1 MLIIADDISGAAE
14 CAGVG
19 WRRGL
24 DAELC
29 TDSSAGDLA
38 GCSVIDTDS
47 RLLPDAEAAARVQA
61 VMDGS
66 GPKPGDVF
74 KKTDSVLR
82 GPVRA
87 ELEVLVRVLG
97 CRRCLLVPTNP
108 PQGRTV
114 ERGRLLM
121 RGVPL
126 DQTEFA
132 RDPHHPAH
140 SADVRDLLGQEI
152 ALPVVSL
159 ALGDPWPER
168 GICIGDARTD
178 EDLRAWAARAFDSG
192 IPVAGSAPFLSA
204 VLAQRGCE
212 ERRPDVAPVEGAHGL
227 RTLICSG
234 SASPAS
240 RDRIRQA
247 EAAGVPVCRLPSDLA
262 LSGGT
267 VLERDKALSFAFPQV
282 ATTILCIG
290 GPVSRDPGAPERLL
304 EALAGLVAQCF
315 SAQRVDHLLLEG
327 GATAACVLRRLG
339 MHRFRVI
346 REWAPGVVTLRAV
359 NGRGPE
365 ITIKPGSYPWL
376 GPFAEALAASE
387 QA

>member
-29 TDSSAGDLA
+29 TDSSARACA
-38 GCSVIDTDS
+38 GFSVIDTDS

-114 ERGRLLM
+114 ERGRLLV

-132 RDPHHPAH
+132 RDPHHPAR
-140 SADVRDLLGQEI
+140 SADVRELLGQ
-152 ALPVVSL
+152 AVAFPVVSL
-159 ALGDPWPER
+159 ALGDQWPER

-178 EDLRAWAARAFDSG
+178 EDLRAWAARTFDSG

-204 VLAQRGCE
+204 VLAQRGYG
-212 ERRPDVAPVEGAHGL
+212 ERTPDVPSPGGVRSL

-234 SASPAS
+234 SASPSS

-247 EAAGVPVCRLPSDLA
+247 EAAGMPVCRLLE
-262 LSGGT
+262 SGDR
-267 VLERDKALSFAFPQV
+267 VPDPAAHF

-290 GPVSRDPGAPERLL
+290 GPVSRDPVAPERLL
-304 EALAGLVAQCF
+304 DALAGLVAQCI

-339 MHRFRVI
+339 MTRFRVI

-359 NGRGPE
+359 NGQSLE

-376 GPFAEALAASE
+376 GPFAKAIAESE
-387 QA
+387 KA

>member
-24 DAELC
+24 DVELC
-29 TDSSAGDLA
+29 TDSSAGVLA
-38 GCSVIDTDS
+38 GFSVIDTDS

-97 CRRCLLVPTNP
+97 CGRCLLVPTNP

-114 ERGRLLM
+114 ERGRLLV

-132 RDPHHPAH
+132 RDPHHPAR
-140 SADVRDLLGQEI
+140 SADVRDMLGQEI

-168 GICIGDARTD
+168 GICIGNARTD

-204 VLAQRGCE
+204 ILAHRGCE
-212 ERRPDVAPVEGAHGL
+212 ERTPDVPSPGGVRSL

-247 EAAGVPVCRLPSDLA
+247 EAAGMPICRLLK
-262 LSGGT
+262 SGD
-267 VLERDKALSFAFPQV
+267 RAPDPAAHF

-304 EALAGLVAQCF
+304 EALAGLVAQCI

-339 MHRFRVI
+339 MKRFRVI

-359 NGRGPE
+359 NGQSLE

-376 GPFAEALAASE
+376 GPFAEALAESE
-387 QA
+387 KA

>member
-24 DAELC
+24 DAEMC
-29 TDSSAGDLA
+29 TDSSARACA
-38 GCSVIDTDS
+38 GFSVIDTDS

-61 VMDGS
+61 VVAGRVLQ
-66 GPKPGDVF
+66 PGDVF

-97 CRRCLLVPTNP
+97 CGRCLLVPANP

-114 ERGRLLM
+114 ERGRLLV

-132 RDPHHPAH
+132 RDPHHPAR
-140 SADVRDLLGQEI
+140 SADVRELLGQDAAI
-152 ALPVVSL
+152 PVVSM

-168 GICIGDARTD
+168 GICVGDARTD
-178 EDLRAWAARAFDSG
+178 EDLRAWAARAFDAG
-192 IPVAGSAPFLSA
+192 MPVAGSAPFLSA

-212 ERRPDVAPVEGAHGL
+212 ERTSDGVPPGGVRSL

-234 SASPAS
+234 SASPSS
-240 RDRIRQA
+240 RDFIRQA

-262 LSGGT
+262 LSGGA
-267 VLERDKALSFAFPQV
+267 VSEMDKALAFAFPQV

-290 GPVSRDPGAPERLL
+290 GPVSTHPGASERLL
-304 EALAGLVAQCF
+304 EVLAGLVAQCI
-315 SAQRVDHLLLEG
+315 STGGVDRLLLEG

-339 MHRFRVI
+339 MKQFRVI

-376 GPFAEALAASE
+376 GAFAEALAESE

>member
-24 DAELC
+24 DVDLC
-29 TDSSAGDLA
+29 TDSSTGVLA
-38 GCSVIDTDS
+38 GFSVIDTDS

-114 ERGRLLM
+114 ERGRLLV

-132 RDPHHPAH
+132 RDPHHPAR
-140 SADVRDLLGQEI
+140 SADVRELLGQEI

-178 EDLRAWAARAFDSG
+178 EDLRAWAARTFDSG

-247 EAAGVPVCRLPSDLA
+247 EEAGMPVCRLLE
-262 LSGGT
+262 SGDR
-267 VLERDKALSFAFPQV
+267 VPDPAAHF

-290 GPVSRDPGAPERLL
+290 VPVSEDPGAPERLL
-304 EALAGLVAQCF
+304 EALAGLVAQCL
-315 SAQRVDHLLLEG
+315 STHRVDRLLLEG

-339 MHRFRVI
+339 MKRFRVI

-359 NGRGPE
+359 NGQSLE

-376 GPFAEALAASE
+376 GPFAEAIAESE
-387 QA
+387 KA

>member
-24 DAELC
+24 AAELC
-29 TDSSAGDLA
+29 TDSSAGGLA
-38 GCSVIDTDS
+38 GFSVIDTDS
-47 RLLPDAEAAARVQA
+47 RLLPPAEAAARVQA

-82 GPVRA
+82 GSVRA
-87 ELEVLVRVLG
+87 ELEILVQTLG
-97 CRRCLLVPTNP
+97 VRRCLLVPTNP

-114 ERGRLLM
+114 ERGRLLV

-132 RDPHHPAH
+132 RDPHHPAR
-140 SADVRDLLGQEI
+140 SADVRELLGQSV
-152 ALPVVSL
+152 AVPVVSL

-168 GICIGDARTD
+168 GIFIGDARTD
-178 EDLRAWAARAFDSG
+178 EDLRAWAARACDAG

-204 VLAQRGCE
+204 VLAHRGCE
-212 ERRPDVAPVEGAHGL
+212 ERTPDVPSPGGVRSL

-247 EAAGVPVCRLPSDLA
+247 EAAGVPVCRLLG
-262 LSGGT
+262 SGDR
-267 VLERDKALSFAFPQV
+267 VPAPVAHC

-290 GPVSRDPGAPERLL
+290 GPVSTDPGAPERLL
-304 EALAGLVAQCF
+304 EALAGLVAQCI

-327 GATAACVLRRLG
+327 GATAASVLRRLG
-339 MHRFRVI
+339 MKRFRVI
-346 REWAPGVVTLRAV
+346 REWAPGVVTLRAID
-359 NGRGPE
+359 GQGPE

-376 GPFAEALAASE
+376 GPFAEAIG
-387 QA
+387 